1 LKGAISKKLVV
12 PEPKMIVGSKDVLS
26 LITIYGDVVKQLFEV
41 IFNFIRSYTNNSYCV
56 GLYLNMN
63 RIIKAEIDMN
73 EAIKGLK
80 GALRLVSFLKFQN
93 LGTVAYVGVW
103 WTRKARNNLSYKHK
117 REEMLRGI
125 SKQ

>member
-1 LKGAISKKLVV
+1 MV

-80 GALRLVSFLKFQN
+80 GAIRLVSFLKF
-93 LGTVAYVGVW
+93 
-103 WTRKARNNLSYKHK
+103 
-117 REEMLRGI
+117 
-125 SKQ
+125 